1 VELPATLES
10 CRLPF
15 AKLALKVA
23 LIWLGKCTHAVGV
36 AINAIKAESAA
47 DLFGRQSSPNVTR

>member
-1 VELPATLES
+1 
-10 CRLPF
+10 LPF

-47 DLFGRQSSPNVTR
+47 DLFGRQSWPNVTR